1 MMVAAFVTVC
11 LHVCG
16 KNREHGK
23 FCLSSLEA
31 LWLGKEHYIGF
42 VRLVE

>member
-1 MMVAAFVTVC
+1 MMVAAFVTDLC

-16 KNREHGK
+16 KNREYGK
-23 FCLSSLEA
+23 TLSSLEA
-31 LWLGKEHYIGF
+31 LWLGKEHYTGF